1 MNEYVYSACLHG
13 FEARQQKGPIDERA
27 FCFVGSQ
34 QKTRKQQA
42 AYGF

>member
-1 MNEYVYSACLHG
+1 LASRS
-13 FEARQQKGPIDERA
+13 FDTRQQKGPLDERA
-27 FCFVGSQ
+27 FCFIGSQ